1 MEDECLFFSSAVKCL
16 YFSFTYFVFS
26 LFLLQKVFDIF
37 HILLFRVFL
46 CVFDNTY
53 VAFFIY
59 TKKNYK
65 KMFFYKLQ
73 NINFEMWVI
82 WVIKS
87 YDYFY
92 ELLKITWNHFFEKN
106 WIFFFL
112 IFKDEIPKVDD
123 LDMLKSIWFGD

>member
-1 MEDECLFFSSAVKCL
+1 
-16 YFSFTYFVFS
+16 
-26 LFLLQKVFDIF
+26 
-37 HILLFRVFL
+37 
-46 CVFDNTY
+46 
-53 VAFFIY
+53 
-59 TKKNYK
+59 
-65 KMFFYKLQ
+65 
-73 NINFEMWVI
+73 MWVI

-92 ELLKITWNHFFEKN
+92 ELLQITWNHFFEKN